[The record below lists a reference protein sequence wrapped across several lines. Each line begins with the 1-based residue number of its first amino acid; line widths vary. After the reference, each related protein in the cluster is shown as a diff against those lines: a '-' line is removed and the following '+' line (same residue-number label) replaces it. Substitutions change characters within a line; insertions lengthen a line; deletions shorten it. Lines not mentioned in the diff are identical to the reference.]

1 MCPPLAA
8 APPARPL
15 SAGMSDFGVAAEGAA
30 LRAGLRGSVG
40 CVSRSGSSALASLC
54 LVRVRVRVYR

>member
-1 MCPPLAA
+1 
-8 APPARPL
+8 
-15 SAGMSDFGVAAEGAA
+15 MSDFGVAAEGAA

-40 CVSRSGSSALASLC
+40 CASRSGSSALASLC